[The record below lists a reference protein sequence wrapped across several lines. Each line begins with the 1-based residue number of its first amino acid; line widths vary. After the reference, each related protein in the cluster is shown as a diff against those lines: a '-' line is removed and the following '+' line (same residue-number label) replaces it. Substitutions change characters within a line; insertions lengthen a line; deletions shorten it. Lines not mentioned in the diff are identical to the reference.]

1 VRFSGRSRHHSAEPS
16 TDIEAAREAALKM
29 LERTRRT
36 RQDLARRL
44 SEKGF
49 AASAIDHVLERL
61 ASAGLVDDAEF
72 ARAFLAGRWGR
83 RSAGW
88 RRLERELRSRG
99 ISVDDI
105 ERGRAMLEAEVGTI
119 DELSS
124 ARRLIAQAARRY
136 QTLRPEL
143 RRRRLYALLVRRGFD
158 GETIEQALRGD
169 PESD

>member
-1 VRFSGRSRHHSAEPS
+1 MRRQPGACFQESTKVRFSGRSRHHSAEPS

-29 LERTRRT
+29 LERMRT

-158 GETIEQALRGD
+158 G
-169 PESD
+169 